1 MDTEINKYVYIV
13 SLGCSKN
20 FVDTEIMA
28 AALISYNFGI
38 SACLDDADI
47 FLINTCAFIPPARKE
62 AETVIEQALKWKKSK
77 KNRDRKVIVS
87 GCIVQWDRKS
97 SFMDKY
103 PEVNLWLGINEV
115 AKLGNHISRLFL
127 NKRQILVHREKP
139 SFLYDELTPRLQ
151 LTPDHY
157 AYIKIAEG
165 CDNHCSYCAIP
176 SIRGRLRSRTTQS
189 TVKEAENL
197 LNNGVKELIL
207 IAQDITAFGN
217 DTKEADENLASL
229 LKTLD
234 SLKGNFWLRLLYLHP
249 EGITEKLVE
258 TLVRAKHIIH
268 YLDIPLQ
275 HISDRILSSMNRK
288 IGRQEIS
295 DALAL
300 LRTKI
305 PDIAIRTTFLT
316 GFPGETE
323 EDFEELCAFVRE
335 QSFERLGVFPYYPE
349 KFTPAA
355 SMKNQVS
362 PETAEERASFIMRLQ
377 AKISLNRNRKLAG
390 KVFDVIVDSVD
401 NKSGTGRTYMDAP
414 EIDNTVSFTCKG
426 GVKAGDFVKV
436 RIKNSSRYDLTGDLM

>member
-38 SACLDDADI
+38 SASPDGADI

-62 AETVIEQALKWKKSK
+62 AETIIKQALKWKKSG
-77 KNRDRKVIVS
+77 KNGERKIIVS
-87 GCIVQWDRKS
+87 GCLVQWDREN
-97 SFMDKY
+97 SFMSKY

-115 AKLGNHISRLFL
+115 AKLGSHISRLFI
-127 NKRQILVHREKP
+127 NRRQLLVHREKP

-151 LTPDHY
+151 LTPSHY

-176 SIRGRLRSRTTQS
+176 SIRGRLRSRTIKS
-189 TVKEAENL
+189 TVREAENL
-197 LNNGVKELIL
+197 LDNGVKELIL

-217 DTKEADENLASL
+217 DAKEINENLAAL
-229 LKTLD
+229 LQALD

-249 EGITEKLVE
+249 EGITETLVE
-258 TLVRAKHIIH
+258 TLIRAKHIVH
-268 YLDIPLQ
+268 YLDIPMQ
-275 HISDRILSSMNRK
+275 HISDSILSSMNRK
-288 IGRQEIS
+288 VGRREIT

-300 LRTKI
+300 LRKKI
-305 PDIAIRTTFLT
+305 PDIAIRTTLLT

-323 EDFEELCAFVRE
+323 EDFEELCEFVRE

-355 SMKNQVS
+355 SMKNQV
-362 PETAEERASFIMRLQ
+362 PGKTAEERASFIMRLQ
-377 AKISLNRNRKLAG
+377 AKISLNRNRRLAG
-390 KVFDVIVDSVD
+390 KVFDVIVDSVE
-401 NKSGTGRTYMDAP
+401 NKSGAGRTYMDAP
-414 EIDNTVSFTCKG
+414 EIDNTVNFTCRNGIKT
-426 GVKAGDFVKV
+426 GDFAKV
-436 RIKNSSRYDLTGDLM
+436 RIKNSSRYDLTGELV